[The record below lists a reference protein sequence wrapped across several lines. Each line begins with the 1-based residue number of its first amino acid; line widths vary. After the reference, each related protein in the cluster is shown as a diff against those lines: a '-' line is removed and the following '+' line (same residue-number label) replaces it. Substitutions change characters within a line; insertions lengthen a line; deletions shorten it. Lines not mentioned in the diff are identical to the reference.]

1 MQRRA
6 INLLVVLH
14 QINKFLIPIQIA
26 LFSMKRHCRTTA
38 KNILTSCATVRF
50 SSKHTRQNP
59 ALARRTMSKFTTCV
73 TPLIS
78 SPRAHTFHPTG
89 IYSLGLGFVLSTN
102 FLCLVG
108 WLGFGMPGL
117 AERWFG
123 RKGTNRYIIISH
135 PIPGPS
141 LPTPSN
147 HHGTAQFLP
156 IRNKSMLPYS

>member
-1 MQRRA
+1 MFDGRDLPQSLAKHQSHQDRAMQRRA

-135 PIPGPS
+135 PIPGPY
-141 LPTPSN
+141 T
-147 HHGTAQFLP
+147 
-156 IRNKSMLPYS
+156 